1 MELNN
6 PLTNSGRRGFPILS
20 IFQNGVISYEL
31 DKMEIAQTMLR
42 DLEHRCTS
50 NSTWLQS
57 IRSMIFR
64 GGSTKTGQNP
74 PPPPHHSRIERL
86 ENQIVLADVQ
96 LCSAI
101 LTLLTQDIS
110 GMMRG
115 SWLLKRAWK
124 IYQSVYQEIY
134 QLYRDSVDADV
145 LHNLPHL
152 KPATT
157 TTTSLRHS
165 SSNTTVSSTCTN
177 SDWSITSNESTPPV
191 LAAPRKGI
199 VQSFSEYFLSSPSAA
214 GDANDAATKKAK
226 KWRRKSKKKE
236 MPRSK
241 SSPEDMR
248 LNQESEDAIDPQV
261 VQRLMGAVS
270 FGYGAFQLAVSL
282 LPPSMLKLVSFFGF
296 EGDREMGLACLQFSR
311 STQDMRAPLSTI
323 ALLWYLTVGH
333 QIFTAESGGEAAH
346 EKNIAQVTAIL
357 SQCATEF
364 AESALFG
371 FFRGRLSRMHKDMP
385 GAIEHFERA
394 YYTSVLPELRLLC
407 LHEMGWCRLIQLDC
421 LNAIDEFH
429 ALRVNSEYS
438 KSFFGY
444 LTALCHGVVGKGETL
459 LEMRADIVSAIGGTA
474 SAHRDQSQIDRFIEQ
489 RVALFPDTAAGMQAV
504 DPVFWR
510 FLVYELLFLWNTLDT
525 CPCSTLDQMAADCQR
540 APSAEP
546 IPGLSLLI
554 LATCEKLR
562 GNGEESMR
570 AYRECLEFRRPLD
583 DEPNAKFT
591 HISAFANYKLAMLLL
606 SDGDRAI
613 ESQQLLQTAQSKYKN
628 YDFES
633 RLSLRIHTAIKEL
646 SAAAG
651 GGK

>member
-1 MELNN
+1 
-6 PLTNSGRRGFPILS
+6 
-20 IFQNGVISYEL
+20 
-31 DKMEIAQTMLR
+31 MLR
-42 DLEHRCTS
+42 DLEQRCTS

-64 GGSTKTGQNP
+64 GGGGGQGSTKAAQNS
-74 PPPPHHSRIERL
+74 HHSRIERL

-101 LTLLTQDIS
+101 LTFLTQDIS

-134 QLYRDSVDADV
+134 QLYRDSVADDADA
-145 LHNLPHL
+145 LNILPQM
-152 KPATT
+152 KQA
-157 TTTSLRHS
+157 TSLRHS
-165 SSNTTVSSTCTN
+165 SSNTTVSSTTN

-191 LAAPRKGI
+191 AARKGI
-199 VQSFSEYFLSSPSAA
+199 VQSFSEYFLSSSA
-214 GDANDAATKKAK
+214 GDDTKKAK
-226 KWRRKSKKKE
+226 KWHRKSKKKE
-236 MPRSK
+236 MSRSK
-241 SSPEDMR
+241 SSPEDNQMH
-248 LNQESEDAIDPQV
+248 QESMTQAAIDPKV

-296 EGDREMGLACLQFSR
+296 EGDRDMGLSCLQFSR

-333 QIFTAESGGEAAH
+333 QIFTTESSG

-357 SQCATEF
+357 CQCEVEF

-371 FFRGRLSRMHKDMP
+371 FFKGRLSRMHKDMP

-444 LTALCHGVVGKGETL
+444 LTALCHGVVGKYEPL
-459 LEMRADIVSAIGGTA
+459 VEMRADIVSAIGTT

-489 RVALFPDTAAGMQAV
+489 RVALFPDTGPGMQTV
-504 DPVFWR
+504 DSVFWR
-510 FLVYELLFLWNTLDT
+510 FLVYELLLLWNTLDT
-525 CPCSTLDQMAADCQR
+525 CSSSTLDQMVGDCQR
-540 APSAEP
+540 EQAAEP
-546 IPGLSLLI
+546 IPGLSKLI
-554 LATCEKLR
+554 LATCEQLR
-562 GNGEESMR
+562 GSSEKSVV
-570 AYRECLEFRRPLD
+570 AYRDCLKLRRPLD

-591 HISAFANYKLAMLLL
+591 HISAFATYKLAMLLL
-606 SDGDRAI
+606 ISDDRNCAI
-613 ESQQLLQTAQSKYKN
+613 ESHQLLQTAQSKYKN

-633 RLSLRIHTAIKEL
+633 RLSLRIHTALKEL
-646 SAAAG
+646 NAAEG
-651 GGK
+651 NK